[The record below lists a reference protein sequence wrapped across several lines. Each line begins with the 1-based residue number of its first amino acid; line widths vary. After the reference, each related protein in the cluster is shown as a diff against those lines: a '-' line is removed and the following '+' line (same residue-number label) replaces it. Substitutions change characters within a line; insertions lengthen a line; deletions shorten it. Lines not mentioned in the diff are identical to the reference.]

1 MLIKVCIALGLNVC
15 LLYSAVACT
24 DGDVLACKMYN
35 GKDGLKACVHG
46 KWSGCQAAHGTGGTG
61 GTNPPP
67 ALCPTNRTV
76 VELSGVGDQQERDRQ
91 RACFV
96 KSVQPPNT
104 NTIVRL
110 GPEVDFDFSAV
121 HDHRS
126 GQDKDTELFIYP
138 IQLGACVT
146 IESTSKL
153 SGAVPC
159 PETLTPR
166 ADGTVSTAGSTAARS
181 AATDVLRN
189 AAAKFNLSLPT
200 EPAGPQESASA
211 RTPRSLGPVL
221 SFGDH
226 SKTGIP
232 GTTAFLQIGCSED
245 TRATGNIIRGF
256 RIYGPTFGDQK
267 DMDDY
272 VGIRIDNCSDAEIY
286 NMDIAGWGGA
296 AIEVRHPLLDSQPLS
311 WPDKTWVRIHDNYLH
326 HNLHTANDND
336 SHSAGYGVNT
346 SKKGC
351 SDIYHNVFDYN
362 NHDVTA
368 DGDAGGYIA
377 LQNLILKGGGQHST
391 GHFGKYMHV
400 FDVHGDQQSCSWL
413 SHPFSGGYTCG
424 HAPGFNMVENT
435 FQYKNSDDIG
445 IRGTVRFQSFIQHN
459 VFARSSERN
468 AIDLFDD
475 NGIAV
480 DHNSYDADTFGHY
493 TTCDFDGDGVDDLFL
508 ATGVTWW
515 YSSGGQ
521 FPWTFMQA
529 DRNRADQLAFGDF
542 DHDNR
547 CDVLEGSTQSGV
559 WYISRGGVSPFEP
572 LGKDSY
578 GHALDFLHPLS
589 EVRFGNFDPSVRD
602 HTGKWITGAFW
613 RDPTGQW
620 FVTPLNKVDWQ
631 YIGGSSFPLKDLKF
645 GDFDGDGVT
654 DVLAVVAGRWAISSG
669 GRGTWKQWNQ
679 TLGDAVQ
686 NLYVANMD
694 ANDRSDDL
702 LKLESSSVQDGQ
714 LPIVTTNIKW
724 WRSQN
729 GTGPWQLWKS
739 YTHVCDPNADNVAI
753 ACGTS
758 FLGRF
763 AAIPRDHGK
772 PVDQKSEGAGTLT
785 IDAFRQGHFFN
796 PSESVNGR
804 PAEWVSDAAH
814 FRY

>member
-1 MLIKVCIALGLNVC
+1 MLMKVCIALGLNVC
-15 LLYSAVACT
+15 LLHSALACT
-24 DGDVLACKMYN
+24 DGDVLACKMYS
-35 GKDGLKACVHG
+35 GKDGLKVCVNG
-46 KWSGCQAAHGTGGTG
+46 KWSGCQAAHGTGGNGGTG

-67 ALCPTNRTV
+67 AVCPNDRTV
-76 VELSGVGDQQERDRQ
+76 VELSGAGDQHERDRQ
-91 RACFV
+91 RACFE
-96 KSVQPPNT
+96 KSVRLPNT
-104 NTIVRL
+104 TVRL
-110 GPEVDFDFSAV
+110 GPDVDFNFSPL

-126 GQDKDTELFIYP
+126 GQDKDTELFTYP
-138 IQLGACVT
+138 IALGACVT
-146 IESTSKL
+146 LESVATL
-153 SGAVPC
+153 SGTVPC
-159 PETLTPR
+159 PETLTHS
-166 ADGTVSTAGSTAARS
+166 ADGTVSITGPTAARTVS
-181 AATDVLRN
+181 TDVMRN
-189 AAAKFNLSLPT
+189 AAERRELSLPIR
-200 EPAGPQESASA
+200 PVGPQEPASA

-232 GTTAFLQIGCSED
+232 GTTALLQIGCSED

-272 VGIRIDNCSDAEIY
+272 VGIRVDNCADAEIY

-296 AIEVRHPLLDSQPLS
+296 AIEVRHPLLDSQPLT

-326 HNLHTANDND
+326 HNLHTSNDNGP
-336 SHSAGYGVNT
+336 SHSAGYGVVTGN
-346 SKKGC
+346 KAF

-368 DGDAGGYIA
+368 DGSAGGYVA

-391 GHFGKYMHV
+391 GHLGFYMHV
-400 FDVHGDQQSCSWL
+400 FDVHGDQKSC
-413 SHPFSGGYTCG
+413 HFSGDWTCG

-475 NGIAV
+475 HKIAV
-480 DHNSYDADTFGHY
+480 DHNSYNADTFGQY

-542 DHDNR
+542 DHDKR
-547 CDVLEGSTQSGV
+547 CDVLEETPTQPGI

-572 LGKDSY
+572 LGKDSF
-578 GHALDFLHPLS
+578 GHALNFRHPLS
-589 EVRFGNFDPSVRD
+589 EVRFGNFDPSIRD
-602 HTGKWITGAFW
+602 HTGKLITGAFW

-620 FVTPLNKVDWQ
+620 FVTPLNKVDWR
-631 YIGGSSFPLKDLKF
+631 YIGGSSFALRDLKF

-654 DVLAVVAGRWAISSG
+654 DVLAVVAGRWAISSA
-669 GRGTWKQWNQ
+669 GRSTWTRWNQ
-679 TLGDAVQ
+679 SLGEAVQ

-694 ANDRSDDL
+694 ADDRSDDI
-702 LKLESSSVQDGQ
+702 LKLDYSSVRDGQ

-729 GTGPWQLWKS
+729 GTGPWKLWKS
-739 YTHVCDPNADNVAI
+739 YTYACDPNADNVAI

-758 FLGRF
+758 YLGRF
-763 AAIPRDHGK
+763 AAIPRDHAK

>member
-166 ADGTVSTAGSTAARS
+166 ADGTVSTAGSTAA
-181 AATDVLRN
+181 TDVLRN

-346 SKKGC
+346 SKKGF

-669 GRGTWKQWNQ
+669 GRGTWKQ
-679 TLGDAVQ
+679 
-686 NLYVANMD
+686 
-694 ANDRSDDL
+694 
-702 LKLESSSVQDGQ
+702 
-714 LPIVTTNIKW
+714 
-724 WRSQN
+724 
-729 GTGPWQLWKS
+729 
-739 YTHVCDPNADNVAI
+739 
-753 ACGTS
+753 
-758 FLGRF
+758 
-763 AAIPRDHGK
+763 
-772 PVDQKSEGAGTLT
+772 
-785 IDAFRQGHFFN
+785 
-796 PSESVNGR
+796 
-804 PAEWVSDAAH
+804 
-814 FRY
+814 